1 LSNDP
6 RGVADVYPASEDTAT
21 LARVLRAYRGEV
33 CLEIGFGSG
42 AVLDSLLPRFGL
54 VVGTDVLSVAQAVA
68 AKGEAEVIVADRA
81 TCFRDE
87 TFDLVAFNP
96 PYLPSDGIA
105 DRAVDG
111 GEGGIEVPLAFLNE
125 SLRVVRRDGV
135 IVVLLSDEG
144 DIDGFRTFC
153 ERKGLTFQ
161 EKGKTNLFFENLF
174 VFELRR
180 D

>member
-1 LSNDP
+1 MSQD
-6 RGVADVYPASEDTAT
+6 RTDVYLPSEDTAT
-21 LARVLRAYRGEV
+21 LARVLRSYRGDA

-42 AVLDSLLPRFGL
+42 AVLGSLVPRFGL
-54 VVGTDVLSVAQAVA
+54 AVGTDILSVAQARA
-68 AKGEAEVIVADRA
+68 AKGDAEVLIADRA

-96 PYLPSDGIA
+96 PYLPSDDIG

-111 GEGGIEVPLAFLNE
+111 GKGGIEVPLQFLNE
-125 SLRVVRRDGV
+125 SLRVVKRDGV

-144 DIDGFRTFC
+144 DIDGFRRSC
-153 ERKGLTFQ
+153 ERLGLAVS
-161 EKGKTNLFFENLF
+161 EKARTNLFFENLL

-180 D
+180 N